1 MLALS
6 TKISVT
12 IHAMQGE
19 AALGHVHTALYL
31 CSFHNEWCAVFV
43 WGCWPRVELLHAC
56 RYGDEQHLEEALE
69 RIFMIGRP
77 KGLPRRQCPRLTG
90 LREEVV
96 EGNYALIMEF
106 ANRNNMTKEQWDE
119 RQEKFG
125 TFFGPGVTAL
135 VRFSS
140 FS

>member
-1 MLALS
+1 M
-6 TKISVT
+6 
-12 IHAMQGE
+12 
-19 AALGHVHTALYL
+19 
-31 CSFHNEWCAVFV
+31 
-43 WGCWPRVELLHAC
+43 
-56 RYGDEQHLEEALE
+56 EEALE

-106 ANRNNMTKEQWDE
+106 ENRNNMTKEQWDE
-119 RQEKFG
+119 RQDKFG
-125 TFFGPGVTAL
+125 TFFGPGVTAN
-135 VRFSS
+135 VRFSA